1 MRPNGHPI
9 RNRGG
14 FILIAMSVCM
24 FLLLAVIGMAF
35 DLGRVYIARNEA
47 QIFTDAASMAAAKQL
62 DGTAAG
68 LARAQAA
75 VSALP
80 NRWNLGTQDFSGVVT
95 EFSADGKRWDAQP
108 KDLKELHYARV
119 TAPDN
124 HVTIMFLR
132 AVGGPPS
139 FTVPA
144 RAVASTNP
152 VRLTE

>member
-1 MRPNGHPI
+1 MRV
-9 RNRGG
+9 NRQKG

-68 LARAQAA
+68 VDRARATVAA
-75 VSALP
+75 MP
-80 NRWNLGTQDFSGVVT
+80 NRWNLGTETFSGVVI
-95 EFSADGKRWDAQP
+95 EFSVDGQVWDQQP
-108 KDLKELHYARV
+108 KNAAALHYARV

-124 HVTIMFLR
+124 HLEIMFLR
-132 AVGGPPS
+132 AVGGPPQ

-144 RAVASTNP
+144 RAAASVNP

>member
-1 MRPNGHPI
+1 
-9 RNRGG
+9 
-14 FILIAMSVCM
+14 MSVCM
-24 FLLLAVIGMAF
+24 FLLLAVVGMAF

-47 QIFTDAASMAAAKQL
+47 QIFADAASMAAAKQL

-68 LARAQAA
+68 LDRARAA
-75 VSALP
+75 VTSLP

-95 EFSADGKRWDAQP
+95 EFSVDGKQWESEP
-108 KDLKELHYARV
+108 KDLKALRYARV

-144 RAVASTNP
+144 RAVASANP

>member
-1 MRPNGHPI
+1 
-9 RNRGG
+9 
-14 FILIAMSVCM
+14 MSVSM
-24 FLLLAVIGMAF
+24 FLLLAVVGMAF

-47 QIFTDAASMAAAKQL
+47 QIFADAGSMAAGKQL

-68 LARAQAA
+68 VDRARAA
-75 VSALP
+75 VTALP
-80 NRWNLGTQDFSGVVT
+80 NRWNLGTEDFSGVVI
-95 EFSADGKRWDAQP
+95 EFSIDGKQWEAEP
-108 KDLKELHYARV
+108 KDPKTLRYARV

>member
-1 MRPNGHPI
+1 
-9 RNRGG
+9 
-14 FILIAMSVCM
+14 MSVCM

-47 QIFTDAASMAAAKQL
+47 QMFADAASMSAAKQL

-68 LARAQAA
+68 LDRARAA
-75 VSALP
+75 VTALP
-80 NRWNLGTQDFSGVVT
+80 NRWNLGTEDFSGVVT
-95 EFSADGKRWDAQP
+95 EFSTDGKQWETEP
-108 KDLKELHYARV
+108 KDLKGLHYARV

-124 HVTIMFLR
+124 HVAILFLR

-144 RAVASTNP
+144 RATSSTKP

>member
-1 MRPNGHPI
+1 
-9 RNRGG
+9 
-14 FILIAMSVCM
+14 MSVCM

-47 QIFTDAASMAAAKQL
+47 QIFVDAASMASAKQL

-68 LARAQAA
+68 LDRARTA
-75 VSALP
+75 VTALP
-80 NRWNLGTQDFSGVVT
+80 NRWNLGTEDFSGVVT
-95 EFSADGKRWDAQP
+95 EFSVDGKQWEANP
-108 KDLKELHYARV
+108 KDLKALRYTRV

-124 HVTIMFLR
+124 HVTIMFLH
-132 AVGGPPS
+132 AVGGPDS

-144 RAVASTNP
+144 RAAASTNP

>member
-1 MRPNGHPI
+1 
-9 RNRGG
+9 
-14 FILIAMSVCM
+14 MSVCM
-24 FLLLAVIGMAF
+24 FLLLAMVGMAF

-47 QIFTDAASMAAAKQL
+47 QIFVDAASMSAAKQL

-68 LARAQAA
+68 LDRARAA
-75 VSALP
+75 VTALP

-95 EFSADGKRWDAQP
+95 EFSADGKQWEAEP
-108 KDLKELHYARV
+108 KDLKTLHYARV

-124 HVTIMFLR
+124 HVAIMFLR

>member
-1 MRPNGHPI
+1 
-9 RNRGG
+9 
-14 FILIAMSVCM
+14 MSVCM
-24 FLLLAVIGMAF
+24 FLLLAVVGMAF

-47 QIFTDAASMAAAKQL
+47 QIFADAASMSAAKQL

-68 LARAQAA
+68 LDRARAA
-75 VSALP
+75 VTALP
-80 NRWNLGTQDFSGVVT
+80 NRWNLGTEDFRGVVI
-95 EFSADGKRWDAQP
+95 EFSADGKQWEAEP
-108 KDLKELHYARV
+108 KDLKALHYARV

-124 HVTIMFLR
+124 HVAIMFLR

-144 RAVASTNP
+144 RGAASTNP

>member
-1 MRPNGHPI
+1 
-9 RNRGG
+9 
-14 FILIAMSVCM
+14 MSVCM

-80 NRWNLGTQDFSGVVT
+80 DRWNLGTQDFSGVVT

>member
-1 MRPNGHPI
+1 
-9 RNRGG
+9 
-14 FILIAMSVCM
+14 MSVCM

-47 QIFTDAASMAAAKQL
+47 QIFADAASMAAAKQL

-68 LARAQAA
+68 LDRARAA
-75 VSALP
+75 VTALP
-80 NRWNLGTQDFSGVVT
+80 NRWNLGTQNFSGVVT
-95 EFSADGKRWDAQP
+95 EFSVDGKQWEAEP
-108 KDLKELHYARV
+108 KVLNALHYARV

-124 HVTIMFLR
+124 HVAIMFLR

-144 RAVASTNP
+144 RATASTNP

>member
-1 MRPNGHPI
+1 
-9 RNRGG
+9 
-14 FILIAMSVCM
+14 M

-47 QIFTDAASMAAAKQL
+47 QIFADAASMAAAKQL

-68 LARAQAA
+68 LDRARAA
-75 VSALP
+75 VTALP
-80 NRWNLGTQDFSGVVT
+80 NRWNLGTEDFSGVVT
-95 EFSADGKRWDAQP
+95 EFSVDGKQWETEP
-108 KDLKELHYARV
+108 KDLKGLRFARV

-124 HVTIMFLR
+124 HVAIMFLR

-144 RAVASTNP
+144 RATSSTKP

>member
-1 MRPNGHPI
+1 
-9 RNRGG
+9 
-14 FILIAMSVCM
+14 MSVCM
-24 FLLLAVIGMAF
+24 FLMLAVVGMAF

-47 QIFTDAASMAAAKQL
+47 QIFADAASMSAAKQL

-68 LARAQAA
+68 LDRARAA
-75 VSALP
+75 VTALP

-95 EFSADGKRWDAQP
+95 EFSADGKQWDAEP
-108 KDLKELHYARV
+108 KDLKALHYARV

-124 HVTIMFLR
+124 RVTIMFLR

>member
-1 MRPNGHPI
+1 
-9 RNRGG
+9 
-14 FILIAMSVCM
+14 MSVCM

>member
-1 MRPNGHPI
+1 
-9 RNRGG
+9 
-14 FILIAMSVCM
+14 M
-24 FLLLAVIGMAF
+24 FLLLAVVGMAF

-47 QIFTDAASMAAAKQL
+47 QIFADAASMAAAKHL

-68 LARAQAA
+68 LDRARAA
-75 VSALP
+75 VAALP
-80 NRWNLGTQDFSGVVT
+80 DRWNLGTEKFSGVVT
-95 EFSADGKRWDAQP
+95 EFSADGQQWNSQP
-108 KDLKELHYARV
+108 NNLAALHYARV

-124 HVTIMFLR
+124 QVTIMFLR

>member
-1 MRPNGHPI
+1 
-9 RNRGG
+9 
-14 FILIAMSVCM
+14 MSVSM
-24 FLLLAVIGMAF
+24 FLLLAVVGMSF

-47 QIFTDAASMAAAKQL
+47 QIFADAASMSAAKQL

-68 LARAQAA
+68 LDRARAA
-75 VSALP
+75 VAALP
-80 NRWNLGTQDFSGVVT
+80 DRWNLGTENFSGVVI
-95 EFSADGKRWDAQP
+95 EFSADGKRWETEP
-108 KDLKELHYARV
+108 KDLKALHFARV

-124 HVTIMFLR
+124 HVAILFLR

-144 RAVASTNP
+144 RAVASTSP

>member
-1 MRPNGHPI
+1 
-9 RNRGG
+9 
-14 FILIAMSVCM
+14 MSVCM

-47 QIFTDAASMAAAKQL
+47 QMFADAASMSAAKQL
-62 DGTAAG
+62 DGTSAG
-68 LARAQAA
+68 LDRARAA
-75 VSALP
+75 VTALP
-80 NRWNLGTQDFSGVVT
+80 NRWNLGTQDFSGVIT
-95 EFSADGKRWDAQP
+95 EFSADGKQWETEP
-108 KDLKELHYARV
+108 KDLKGLSFARV

-124 HVTIMFLR
+124 HVAILFLR

-144 RAVASTNP
+144 RATSSTKP